1 MAHSGRNHEIES
13 LNRAPL
19 YTLLVPRTVDPDE
32 FARRAGP
39 LLESVLTGGEPVVVV
54 REGAAIAIL
63 VPPPSPGPRGT
74 GDLPRWE
81 EWLHAMQESVST
93 TTGRRPPMPAVPLP
107 EPPEVDKT
115 LLGFD
120 LAAGI
125 VGSEAGLEYL
135 RSELARLG
143 VPVTDERLLAE
154 VYSRVLGLCEDK
166 ERVYEED
173 VRVIAQELISQA
185 PQRLRLLSVTVT
197 SATGLPATAE
207 VTLELGHGPAMRREQ
222 GDGPLDAAFKAIQRL
237 VSLEPQVENFSVV
250 AATPG
255 GDAMAEAV
263 IVLALDGS
271 RVIGAG
277 ASTNA
282 IEAGVQAYVN
292 ALNFLLEERSRL

>member
-1 MAHSGRNHEIES
+1 
-13 LNRAPL
+13 
-19 YTLLVPRTVDPDE
+19 
-32 FARRAGP
+32 
-39 LLESVLTGGEPVVVV
+39 
-54 REGAAIAIL
+54 
-63 VPPPSPGPRGT
+63 
-74 GDLPRWE
+74 
-81 EWLHAMQESVST
+81 
-93 TTGRRPPMPAVPLP
+93 MPAVPLP

-154 VYSRVLGLCEDK
+154 IYSRVLGLCEDK